1 MRDVRRWWHQP
12 SASIV
17 APKARLTTTSYQPH
31 RSVRL
36 GRTGLHRLSRGDT
49 RAADGITYIT
59 ATNAGSGE
67 YQRLTLS
74 YQYRWG
80 DHEFW
85 LHTSHSEN
93 LTSSRSYDSSVD
105 AVPED
110 EIVAYVSGAN
120 INSRIDLISLDDL
133 GRLNDDFSRPVT
145 ANLSIHSQWTDACK
159 TSLNVSYQG
168 AYTSAVDTGEWYFAE
183 RNTFCTQCEDLEL
196 AYPVYQDIHR
206 PARTLVNA
214 NLQYQLR
221 AFNQAIKLS
230 LEIDNLLDQRT
241 YAVANNQKGVET
253 GRSFWV
259 GLEYTW

>member
-31 RSVRL
+31 RRVRL

-110 EIVAYVSGAN
+110 EIVAYVSGAS

-145 ANLSIHSQWTDACK
+145 ANLSIHSQWTDAFK
-159 TSLNVSYQG
+159 TSFNVSYQG
-168 AYTSAVDTGEWYFAE
+168 AYTSAVDTGVT
-183 RNTFCTQCEDLEL
+183 NGVKL
-196 AYPVYQDIHR
+196 IH
-206 PARTLVNA
+206 
-214 NLQYQLR
+214 
-221 AFNQAIKLS
+221 
-230 LEIDNLLDQRT
+230 
-241 YAVANNQKGVET
+241 
-253 GRSFWV
+253 
-259 GLEYTW
+259 